1 MTASCSSDPPA
12 RPADERLLAVP
23 NLSEGADPG
32 IVAELRSSLG
42 PRVALL
48 DEHSDAVHNRTVFTI
63 AGDEAALLPALLRLA
78 RTAIERI
85 DLTRQRGAH
94 PRIGALD
101 VCPIV
106 WHDAGAAAA
115 RHRPRTGGRRA
126 ARRRSGCRSSSTA
139 SWRAAEERR
148 ERAYF
153 RRGGHVELTRRM
165 REGDLDA
172 RLRARSAAPDRRRGP
187 GHRAPAAGRLQPR
200 ARAGRRARGRPRDRR
215 RAARGGRRAAG
226 VRALAI
232 ELAPGRIQIST
243 NVHDPIA
250 VPLAGSSP
258 PYRSWPATP
267 REPGRWRP
275 SSSASSP
282 RPRSRAT
289 PTTCRSPAP
298 IRDAHDRVPTGR
310 RDRLTA
316 TSPDRLLRGGR

>member
-1 MTASCSSDPPA
+1 MTASFSSDSPA

-106 WHDAGAAAA
+106 FHDPAL
-115 RHRPRTGGRRA
+115 RPRAIDLARAVAKQLGTLGLPIFLYGGLA
-126 ARRRSGCRSSSTA
+126 SG
-139 SWRAAEERR
+139 EERR
-148 ERAYF
+148 ERAFF
-153 RRGGHVELTRRM
+153 RRGGHVGLTRRM
-165 REGDLDA
+165 REGDP
-172 RLRARSAAPDRRRGP
+172 APDFGP
-187 GHRAPAAGRLQPR
+187 GRPHPTAGAVLVTARPPLAAFNLELEPGAALEAGREIAAGLRE
-200 ARAGRRARGRPRDRR
+200 AG
-215 RAARGGRRAAG
+215 GGLPG

-250 VPLAGSSP
+250 VPLARVVAAVQELAG
-258 PYRSWPATP
+258 P
-267 REPGRWRP
+267 RG
-275 SSSASSP
+275 
-282 RPRSRAT
+282 SRAVAAELVGLV
-289 PTTCRSPAP
+289 PAAALAGYPDDVP
-298 IRDAHDRVPTGR
+298 IAGVDPGTRTIES
-310 RDRLTA
+310 RLA
-316 TSPDRLLRGGR
+316 AAID